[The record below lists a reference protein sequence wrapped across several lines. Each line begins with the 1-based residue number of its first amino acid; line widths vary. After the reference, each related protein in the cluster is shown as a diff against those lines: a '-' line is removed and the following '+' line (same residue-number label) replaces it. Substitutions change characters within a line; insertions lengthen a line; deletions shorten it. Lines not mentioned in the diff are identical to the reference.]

1 MKTINKF
8 LSESIIGKH
17 NDVPNSEF
25 DKNELEM
32 GMQVEHEHTDSDDV
46 ALMIVKDHLCEIPDY
61 YTRLKK
67 MESEAK
73 NEKK

>member
-1 MKTINKF
+1 
-8 LSESIIGKH
+8 
-17 NDVPNSEF
+17 
-25 DKNELEM
+25 M
-32 GMQVEHEHTDSDDV
+32 GRQIEHEHTDSDDV

>member
-17 NDVPNSEF
+17 NDVPDSKF
-25 DKNELEM
+25 DPEQLKM
-32 GMQVEHEHTDSDDV
+32 GIDIEKEHSDDIEIRTRI
-46 ALMIVKDHLCEIPDY
+46 AKDHLSEIPDY

-67 MESEAK
+67 MEGEP
-73 NEKK
+73 KK